1 MWEARCLE
9 KVRPRGAKPW
19 CEGPGLALGWREPE
33 PEGRC
38 GVFGCKLPPSRGCI
52 CRRLGGHQLVPT
64 KLGVSVAAQCP
75 EKSRRRSARASEVPR
90 SPGGWALGEGRPK
103 TRHPFLAVPPARRL
117 REAPRP
123 CGEPERQRAASAGS
137 PGSAGRAPRPLSGE
151 EVARVADVVRAVW
164 APDVRPAVPRG
175 AVRPRAAG
183 GHRWRD
189 EGHEPRRGLRP
200 LGHQLSE
207 GAGCVRARPALLG
220 GLQPPRLLEPSQR
233 QRETTRALV
242 SPPETRDARRRTPRR
257 SGPRLG
263 RARTTLVPPAE
274 LCPQEGRDTPKGRG
288 FRHTPERRGIYPS
301 WVHVTGGEAEARA
314 AGGDPSRRSEPN
326 SSCSRSAHRHPA
338 APNPAR

>member
-1 MWEARCLE
+1 MRGLWLQTAPLPRLYLQASGRPPACPHQAGHCPWLHSVQRSPDAGLHGPLRSREALE
-9 KVRPRGAKPW
+9 AGPLGKAGRKLGTPSSLSPQHGACARPRAP
-19 CEGPGLALGWREPE
+19 AVSRS
-33 PEGRC
+33 GR
-38 GVFGCKLPPSRGCI
+38 G
-52 CRRLGGHQLVPT
+52 Q
-64 KLGVSVAAQCP
+64 
-75 EKSRRRSARASEVPR
+75 
-90 SPGGWALGEGRPK
+90 
-103 TRHPFLAVPPARRL
+103 PA
-117 REAPRP
+117 
-123 CGEPERQRAASAGS
+123 
-137 PGSAGRAPRPLSGE
+137 RAPRPLSGE

>member
-90 SPGGWALGEGRPK
+90 SPGGWALGEAGRKLGTPSSLSPQHGACA
-103 TRHPFLAVPPARRL
+103 RPRAPAVSRSGRGQPA
-117 REAPRP
+117 
-123 CGEPERQRAASAGS
+123 
-137 PGSAGRAPRPLSGE
+137 RAPRPLSGE

-314 AGGDPSRRSEPN
+314 AGGDPSRRSGPN